1 MIFMELRIVFPTLVI
16 VFGCTLPPCQPS
28 PSPEGWDPPLSPG
41 TLPQESPPKV
51 GGGFS
56 RGQQDRCDV
65 SFSSTFLLSCHILL
79 LQLLYEIV
87 SRADI
92 HLAC

>member
-1 MIFMELRIVFPTLVI
+1 MELRIVFPTLVI
-16 VFGCTLPPCQPS
+16 VFGRTL
-28 PSPEGWDPPLSPG
+28 WDPPLSPG